1 MKTFFFF
8 NVVIYEAKRGE
19 IKECSARK
27 SYPSPPGVN
36 RSNISE
42 HYVPEYIIFYHTLH
56 GRHCSRK
63 SKLEF

>member
-1 MKTFFFF
+1 VKTFFF
-8 NVVIYEAKRGE
+8 NVVIYEEKSGE

-27 SYPSPPGVN
+27 SYPSPAGVN

>member
-1 MKTFFFF
+1 MKTFFFLMLLSMKQ
-8 NVVIYEAKRGE
+8 NVGE